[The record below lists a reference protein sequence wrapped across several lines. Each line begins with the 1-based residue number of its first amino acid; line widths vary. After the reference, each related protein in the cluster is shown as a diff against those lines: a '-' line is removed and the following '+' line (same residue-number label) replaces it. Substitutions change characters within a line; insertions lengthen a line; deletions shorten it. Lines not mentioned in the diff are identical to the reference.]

1 MITRAKYIWRGEA
14 NFVSL
19 DPNILPFHLFRI
31 KDLHH
36 LFMFKKIILLS
47 IISLSCSKQKDFTEK
62 KYFDLKGFS
71 ENLIADLQKE
81 KPEVRKVWQLAS
93 KEETKKTK
101 LIDWQKELA
110 LFVDADLN
118 KKAFLTSYETIND
131 GPVSLFTLKKGEEL
145 PVKKLIVKKDKLGRV
160 EYIKIERR
168 TNNYLFKTNSKFE
181 MNLENEKL
189 SKYKIQTIQEL
200 FLSKPD
206 TSTIMGQI
214 KNNP

>member
-1 MITRAKYIWRGEA
+1 
-14 NFVSL
+14 
-19 DPNILPFHLFRI
+19 
-31 KDLHH
+31 
-36 LFMFKKIILLS
+36 MFKKIILLS

-71 ENLIADLQKE
+71 ENLIAYLQKE

-93 KEETKKTK
+93 KEETKRTK
-101 LIDWQKELA
+101 LIDWEKELA
-110 LFVDADLN
+110 LFVEADLN
-118 KKAFLTSYETIND
+118 KKAFLTSYEIINA
-131 GPVSLFTLKKGEEL
+131 GSESLFSLKKGEEL
-145 PVKKLIVKKDKLGRV
+145 PVKKIVIKKDELGRV

-189 SKYKIQTIQEL
+189 SEYKIYTVQKL

-214 KNNP
+214 INNP